1 MRTGEGSDKKR
12 QDQGFSL
19 VELLVVISIIMTM
32 TGITV
37 IGMGSY
43 RGKVTE
49 RQTRDV
55 ANELVVAQTAQQ
67 TKPGDFTASLV
78 QDDQHYWNLVITRLM
93 DGEELPSE
101 FERKRL
107 GSANSLRITDDSGR
121 TLSEDADGSYKSW
134 RFDRESGACVQGAG
148 SIMFTGSGKTFRL
161 TVYEATGRVEVRTVY
176 SGR

>member
-1 MRTGEGSDKKR
+1 MRTGEGSDKSR
-12 QDQGFSL
+12 RDGGFSL

-78 QDDQHYWNLVITRLM
+78 QDDQHYWNLVIMRLL
-93 DGEELPSE
+93 DGQEFPSE

-107 GSANSLRITDDSGR
+107 GSANSLRITDEAGR
-121 TLSEDADGSYKSW
+121 TLSENAGGSFRDW
-134 RFDRESGACVQGAG
+134 RFDRENGSCTYGAG
-148 SIMFTGSGKTFRL
+148 SILFSGAGKTFRL
-161 TVYEATGRVEVRTVY
+161 TVYGATGRVEVRTVHE
-176 SGR
+176 

>member
-1 MRTGEGSDKKR
+1 MKTGEGSDKKR

-78 QDDQHYWNLVITRLM
+78 QDDQHYWNLVIRGT
-93 DGEELPSE
+93 
-101 FERKRL
+101 
-107 GSANSLRITDDSGR
+107 AVRI
-121 TLSEDADGSYKSW
+121 
-134 RFDRESGACVQGAG
+134 
-148 SIMFTGSGKTFRL
+148 
-161 TVYEATGRVEVRTVY
+161 
-176 SGR
+176 